1 MKSTKVKMMITG
13 ITSLILFISTIT
25 RSQTVAAANQPG
37 IAVTPS
43 DAFNFAGNSV
53 AHYGLG
59 WYHESTST
67 PPVGYLSGFY
77 GLKFFTTGS
86 PRMILDASGNLGI
99 GTSNLASRLN
109 VVGGDESIT
118 LGDHSAGSGNRGIY
132 FPGFRDILPG
142 YFGAS
147 IEAVPEWVC
156 CNLPGPDGYPGIRN
170 MGLNFN
176 VHGNYGVAAD
186 KMTALSIT
194 SNGNIGIGITT
205 PKEKL
210 SVNGNIRAKEIKVEA
225 ENWPDYVF
233 EKEYQLPDLQYTKQY
248 ISANGH
254 LPEMPS
260 STMIAA
266 EGQDLGDIQIRLL
279 KKVEEL
285 TLHLIRLEEMN
296 EKQIQKI
303 DKQDRVIAGLK
314 KIITKTTLYER
325 K

>member
-1 MKSTKVKMMITG
+1 MKINNLKKTINGVCLLLV
-13 ITSLILFISTIT
+13 LIVTT
-25 RSQTVAAANQPG
+25 TQGQTVATINQPA
-37 IAVTPS
+37 IAVTPA
-43 DAFNFAGNSV
+43 DAFDFMGSSV

-59 WYHESTST
+59 WYHEGTV
-67 PPVGYLSGFY
+67 PPVGYLSGY
-77 GLKFFTTGS
+77 SGLRFFTLGM
-86 PRMILDASGNLGI
+86 PRMHLDINGNLGI
-99 GTSNLASRLN
+99 GTSNFASRLN

-118 LGDHSAGSGNRGIY
+118 LGDHSVTSGTKGIY

-147 IEAVPEWVC
+147 IEAVPEWAC
-156 CNLPGPDGYPGIRN
+156 CNLPGPNGYPGIRN

-186 KMTALSIT
+186 KMTALSII
-194 SNGNIGIGITT
+194 SNGNIGIGTTT

-233 EKEYQLPDLQYTKQY
+233 EKGYLLPDLRHTKSFIEAY
-248 ISANGH
+248 GH

-260 STMIAA
+260 AKMISA

-285 TLHLIRLEEMN
+285 TLHLIRLEELN
-296 EKQIQKI
+296 EKQTQKI
-303 DKQDRVIAGLK
+303 AKQDRAIAGLK
-314 KIITKTTLYER
+314 KIIIKTPSHDLR
-325 K
+325 

>member
-25 RSQTVAAANQPG
+25 HSQNVAAVNQPA
-37 IAVTPS
+37 IAVTPA
-43 DAFNFAGNSV
+43 DAFDFMGSSV

-59 WYHESTST
+59 WYHEGTV
-67 PPVGYLSGFY
+67 PPVGYLSGY
-77 GLKFFTTGS
+77 NGLRFFTLGM
-86 PRMILDASGNLGI
+86 PRMHLDINGNLGI
-99 GTSNLASRLN
+99 GTSNFASRLN

-118 LGDHSAGSGNRGIY
+118 MVDRSAGSGVKGIY

-147 IEAVPEWVC
+147 IEAVPEWGC
-156 CNLPGPDGYPGIRN
+156 CNLPGPNGYPGIRN

-194 SNGNIGIGITT
+194 SNGNIGIGIIT

-233 EKEYQLPDLQYTKQY
+233 EKGYLLPDLRHTKSFIEAY
-248 ISANGH
+248 GH

-260 STMIAA
+260 AKMISA
-266 EGQDLGDIQIRLL
+266 EGQDLGDLQIRLL

-285 TLHLIRLEEMN
+285 TLHLIRLEELN
-296 EKQIQKI
+296 EKQTQKVA
-303 DKQDRVIAGLK
+303 KQDRTIAGLK
-314 KIITKTTLYER
+314 KIITKTPSHDL